1 MRREML
7 DVPVGEGPGSAT
19 WRSVLRTNWE
29 AMYVADKGGVMG
41 EVAQH
46 LAGLVRDNDDD
57 EEDDD
62 GEAAGAQAG
71 GEWMPSPLPLMAHRL
86 VRDQLLATLD
96 AVVRRAGWDLFPS
109 PSAQHDAAVLPPGL
123 DALPLDR
130 LTLAQRA
137 LTIDRAARTWAQRAV
152 DALNL
157 VRRRRRT
164 PPPQDPPTLPS
175 ASRSAL
181 LRASPLARFL
191 RSANALFALPRERTR
206 LGVRDHVV
214 AQAVF
219 ALEVPAVELPR
230 WERRAGEGSSSR
242 RRRRGGCSA
251 VALEV
256 ERRRRPEVL
265 WEGVRSAVEG
275 WARGE
280 AALGE
285 GGLAPPGA
293 QVNGRDEL

>member
-1 MRREML
+1 ML

-29 AMYVADKGGVMG
+29 AMYAADKGGVMG

-46 LAGLVRDNDDD
+46 LAGLVGDDD
-57 EEDDD
+57 DDD
-62 GEAAGAQAG
+62 GDAGEAAGAQT
-71 GEWMPSPLPLMAHRL
+71 ESELMPSPLPLMAHRL
-86 VRDQLLATLD
+86 VRDQLSATLD
-96 AVVRRAGWDLFPS
+96 AAARSAGWDLFPS

-130 LTLAQRA
+130 LALAQRA
-137 LTIDRAARTWAQRAV
+137 ITIDRAARTWAQRA
-152 DALNL
+152 LGL
-157 VRRRRRT
+157 VRRRRT
-164 PPPQDPPTLPS
+164 PPPQDPTTLPS

-214 AQAVF
+214 ARAVF